1 MAKSAKE
8 KTEKNPGSEA
18 LTEAETKISGIFERL
33 STFKKAK
40 KIKNIQKDLKFN
52 VGDDVYV
59 PSMDMMGKILEIS
72 ENEALISMNRL
83 KMRIPTW
90 NLRKSK
96 NQSSTPTETKDVF
109 VPDTKRQ
116 VSSLNLIGKYT
127 DEAIYEL
134 EKFIDNAILSGI
146 DSFKIIHGKG
156 TGALRNAVRNT
167 LARNKLVDDFQS
179 GDISEGG
186 DGITIVKLK

>member
-1 MAKSAKE
+1 
-8 KTEKNPGSEA
+8 
-18 LTEAETKISGIFERL
+18 
-33 STFKKAK
+33 
-40 KIKNIQKDLKFN
+40 
-52 VGDDVYV
+52 
-59 PSMDMMGKILEIS
+59 MDMMGKILELS

-96 NQSSTPTETKDVF
+96 KQSPTPSEPKDVF
-109 VPDTKRQ
+109 VPDVKRQ

-134 EKFIDNAILSGI
+134 EKFIDNATLGGME
-146 DSFKIIHGKG
+146 SFKIIHGKG
-156 TGALRNAVRNT
+156 TGALRNAVRNA
-167 LARNKLVDDFQS
+167 LSRNKLVADFKS

-186 DGITIVKLK
+186 DGMTIVTLK